1 VKSSI
6 AQAGQTDTALLTGV
20 YEKRQPKDGSHL
32 HKIYLLVVIAFSA
45 TFCPCASADSNT
57 AQVVPVYGY
66 EIIKTYPHD
75 RRAFTQGLV
84 FSGGFLYEGTGS
96 YGQSELRKVTLETGQ
111 VLRRSKL
118 PSRYFGEGIT
128 IHRGRIIQLT
138 WKSRIGFV
146 YDCNTFEPLRTF
158 AYPTE
163 GWGIT
168 HDEKHLIISDGTST
182 LHLLDPNTFE
192 PIAKLEVH
200 DNNTPVPGLNELEY
214 IKGRIYANIWK
225 SDRIAVISPET
236 GRILAWINLKG
247 ILDGFDYKKPVDVLN
262 GIAYDNE
269 NDRLFVTG
277 KLWPHLFQIKL
288 LPPPYLP
295 CLDRKIPRDR
305 GNSNLIAP

>member
-1 VKSSI
+1 M
-6 AQAGQTDTALLTGV
+6 
-20 YEKRQPKDGSHL
+20 DGSHL
-32 HKIYLLVVIAFSA
+32 HKICLPLVIAFSA
-45 TFCPCASADSNT
+45 TFCPFVSADSNAPT
-57 AQVVPVYGY
+57 PVPAYGY
-66 EIIKTYPHD
+66 EIVKTYPHD

-84 FSGGFLYEGTGS
+84 FSDGLLYESTGR
-96 YGQSELRKVTLETGQ
+96 YGQSELRKVKLETGQ
-111 VLRRSKL
+111 VLRRRKL
-118 PSRYFGEGIT
+118 PSQYFGEGIT

-146 YDCNTFEPLRTF
+146 YDSNTLEPLRTF

-168 HDEKHLIISDGTST
+168 HDQKHLIISDGTST

-192 PIAKLEVH
+192 PIAKLTVH

-236 GRILAWINLKG
+236 GRILAWIKLKG
-247 ILDGFDYKKPVDVLN
+247 ILNGFDYKKPVGVLN
-262 GIAYDNE
+262 GIAYDKK

-288 LPPPYLP
+288 LPPL
-295 CLDRKIPRDR
+295 
-305 GNSNLIAP
+305 